1 MTELVI
7 SLILAVAIV
16 ISVAAA
22 SLLLKRLRYR
32 SELRKRGVDINE
44 VTGSPETQLL
54 VVDYIYSWDR
64 GLVSPVVWWIPN
76 ASVERVQIDDGDLDQ
91 ALLVDLPP
99 AMRSR
104 QSLELAFPSIQ
115 VVENLTIHE
124 PPSSGV

>member
-22 SLLLKRLRYR
+22 SLLLKRLKYR

-54 VVDYIYSWDR
+54 VVDYIYSWNR

-76 ASVERVQIDDGDLDQ
+76 ASVEKVQIDDGDLDQ

-104 QSLELAFPSIQ
+104 QSLELAFPSFQ
-115 VVENLTIHE
+115 VIENLTIHE